1 MSEPIVAQI
10 TLRSANSIKNQ
21 DEVESLAAAL
31 TAALKLKQSHA
42 GTALKLAV
50 QLGEAQ
56 SKASS
61 ATDESLKC
69 SKLPFTQVRALPSLG
84 GKGRYHLPTRRRER
98 AVPHSPQQQP
108 FKHDILM
115 VNESWCLLMHPAG
128 PEGQLLAGSLCH

>member
-1 MSEPIVAQI
+1 MAEPIVAQI

-56 SKASS
+56 SKPASV
-61 ATDESLKC
+61 TDEAFKC
-69 SKLPFTQVRALPSLG
+69 SKLPFTQVRSHRRNGGNGQITSARAPAWTISRSLALQSS
-84 GKGRYHLPTRRRER
+84 K
-98 AVPHSPQQQP
+98 HSRS
-108 FKHDILM
+108 IVLA
-115 VNESWCLLMHPAG
+115 CLHP
-128 PEGQLLAGSLCH
+128 

>member
-56 SKASS
+56 SKASKV
-61 ATDESLKC
+61 TDESLKC
-69 SKLPFTQVRALPSLG
+69 SKLPFTQVRALRSIG
-84 GKGRYHLPTRRRER
+84 GK
-98 AVPHSPQQQP
+98 QQ
-108 FKHDILM
+108 ISSA
-115 VNESWCLLMHPAG
+115 NAPA
-128 PEGQLLAGSLCH
+128 